1 MTTTPVELPPPWDHC
16 YVWNGPYGTRKFT
29 VAKHNGRVCD
39 DQVPVYTADQMRS
52 YAASAVAAALQ
63 AQPAIPDEVKL
74 ALNDALLALSFCG
87 KATQARALNAQ
98 AIRRIKSV
106 LEKS

>member
-1 MTTTPVELPPPWDHC
+1 MTTTPVELPPLPEPAIVSYQTDSAMR
-16 YVWNGPYGTRKFT
+16 TQILST
-29 VAKHNGRVCD
+29 
-39 DQVPVYTADQMRS
+39 YTADQTRS